1 MKFGISISRAIAL
14 FGIVTAIS
22 LGTIIFTGV
31 YALSEL
37 IVGGPLYDKIKLGN
51 DLVADILPPPEYV
64 IEAYLEAT
72 LALRDPAE
80 LSMHRDRL
88 VQLKKEYDERH
99 DYWLKSDLDST
110 IKSKL
115 TLESH
120 REVERFWVA
129 VNDVLLPA
137 LAKADMASAEKS
149 YKDVSAAYAAHRTL
163 IDDIVKRTNDG
174 QCRNRDRCRQS
185 REAIYP
191 DSLGGLR
198 FGFLHR
204 GRWHHRRCD
213 WSHSSDRK
221 DDPRDETTC
230 RWRDERRCA
239 RFDPRRRGG
248 GHGESGSG
256 IQGKR
261 ASRRGHENRTDRA
274 GQQNRNRA
282 ACRHAADCRRLRE
295 SDRKSRSDSVVGID
309 RD

>member
-37 IVGGPLYDKIKLGN
+37 KVGGPLYDKIKLGN

-137 LAKADMASAEKS
+137 LTKADMTSAEKS

-174 QCRNRDRCRQS
+174 NAETETDAVNRVKRFTLILWVVS
-185 REAIYP
+185 GLAFFIVGAGIIGVAIGVIHP
-191 DSLGGLR
+191 IAKMTRVMKRLADG
-198 FGFLHR
+198 
-204 GRWHHRRCD
+204 
-213 WSHSSDRK
+213 
-221 DDPRDETTC
+221 EMN
-230 RWRDERRCA
+230 ERCA
-239 RFDPRRRGG
+239 RLDPRR
-248 GHGESGSG
+248 
-256 IQGKR
+256 
-261 ASRRGHENRTDRA
+261 
-274 GQQNRNRA
+274 
-282 ACRHAADCRRLRE
+282 
-295 SDRKSRSDSVVGID
+295 
-309 RD
+309 